1 MPRRMSQSHDELR
14 LRAIDLADAIVRA
27 EGLSGLTVRR
37 LAVALGCSVGTL
49 YNLFADLDEIVLH
62 VAARV
67 LDDMWEAVFA
77 AALPEE
83 PVERLVEIAR
93 RYVRFAAAEPRA
105 WAMVFEHEP
114 AHDRPTPEWH
124 LARVA
129 RLVEDLRAAVAT
141 ALGGPPAED
150 VAAIVDLLW
159 AAVHGI
165 AALGLRGK
173 LGFVAG
179 TEAEALAER
188 AVRTVLAARP

>member
-14 LRAIDLADAIVRA
+14 QRTVDLADAIVRA
-27 EGLSGLTVRR
+27 EGLQGLAVRR

-49 YNLFADLDEIVLH
+49 YNLFVDLDEIVLH

-77 AALPEE
+77 ADLPTE
-83 PVERLVEIAR
+83 PVERLAEIAR

-114 AHDRPTPEWH
+114 AHDRPTPDWH

-129 RLVEDLRAAVAT
+129 RLVEDLRAAVAE

-150 VAAIVDLLW
+150 VAATVDLLW